1 MIMKNN
7 ELVSLDQ
14 QPKQEMVRMGK
25 KFKQKLFGAMIFIS
39 PVSLMAATDFKVAFG
54 KIMGFGA
61 IVAFV
66 LCGFF
71 IYEGIMHWRQG
82 GSFGKDIIGVVIT
95 AGSIAICGYIFTA
108 FGMADAIIDPTF

>member
-1 MIMKNN
+1 MKNN
-7 ELVSLDQ
+7 ELVSLNQ